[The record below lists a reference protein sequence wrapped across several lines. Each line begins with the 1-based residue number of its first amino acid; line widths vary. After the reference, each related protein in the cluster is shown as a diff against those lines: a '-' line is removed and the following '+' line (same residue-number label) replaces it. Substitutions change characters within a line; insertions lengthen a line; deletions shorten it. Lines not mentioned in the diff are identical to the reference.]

1 MATQTPEITITVEAR
16 EGRGSGE
23 AGRMRNQGRVP
34 SVLYGG
40 DKPSVAIS
48 VDEHAVREI
57 LKGAAGEN
65 TIFLLKLKDAD
76 EERLA
81 MIKELQ
87 ADPISGRFIHIDFIR
102 ITRGHKLTVK
112 MPVELVGDCA
122 GVRHGGRIDFVTR
135 ELEIEILP
143 REMFDKF
150 VLDIS
155 DLEVSEH
162 MTVADLVT
170 QLPENAKFLED
181 ESRVVVVVEIPRV
194 VEEEVEEEIEEEELV
209 TAEAEEPE
217 VIGKGKAEDEEET
230 EGTE

>member
-16 EGRGSGE
+16 EGRGTGE

-40 DKPSVAIS
+40 DKPPVAIS

-65 TIFLLKLKDAD
+65 TIFLLKLEGTD

-87 ADPISGRFIHIDFIR
+87 TDPISGKFIHIDFIR

-112 MPVELVGDCA
+112 MPVELIGD
-122 GVRHGGRIDFVTR
+122 
-135 ELEIEILP
+135 ILP
-143 REMFDKF
+143 REMFDKL
-150 VLDIS
+150 VLDITNL
-155 DLEVSEH
+155 DVGEH
-162 MTVADLVT
+162 LKVADLLP

-194 VEEEVEEEIEEEELV
+194 VEEPVEEEELEEEGV
-209 TAEAEEPE
+209 ISEAAEPE
-217 VIGKGKAEDEEET
+217 VIGKGKEEDGGEGEESE
-230 EGTE
+230 

>member
-23 AGRMRNQGRVP
+23 AGRMRSQGRVP

-40 DKPSVAIS
+40 DKPPVAIS
-48 VDEHAVREI
+48 VDEHAVTEI

-65 TIFLLKLKDAD
+65 TIFLLKLKGTD

-87 ADPISGRFIHIDFIR
+87 VDRISGKFVHLDFIR

-112 MPVELVGDCA
+112 MPVELVGDCV
-122 GVRHGGRIDFVTR
+122 GVRHGGRVDFVSR
-135 ELEIEILP
+135 EIELEILP

-150 VLDIS
+150 VLDITNL
-155 DLEVSEH
+155 DVGEH
-162 MTVADLVT
+162 LKVADLAS
-170 QLPENAKFLED
+170 QLPENAKFLDD
-181 ESRVVVVVEIPRV
+181 ENRVVCVVVIPRV
-194 VEEEVEEEIEEEELV
+194 VEEEVEEEVLEDEAVI
-209 TAEAEEPE
+209 AEAAEPE
-217 VIGKGKAEDEEET
+217 VIGKGKGEDAEEG

>member
-23 AGRMRNQGRVP
+23 AGRMRTQGRVP
-34 SVLYGG
+34 AVLYGG
-40 DKPSVAIS
+40 DKPPVAIS
-48 VDEHAVREI
+48 VDEHAVGEI

-65 TIFLLKLKDAD
+65 TIFLLKLKDTD

-87 ADPISGRFIHIDFIR
+87 VDRISGKFIHIDFIR

-112 MPVELVGDCA
+112 MPVELIGDCA
-122 GVRHGGRIDFVTR
+122 GVRHGGRIDFVSR
-135 ELEIEILP
+135 EVEIEILP

-155 DLEVSEH
+155 SLEVGEH
-162 MTVADLVT
+162 MTVADLES
-170 QLPENAKFLED
+170 QLPENAKFLDD
-181 ESRVVVVVEIPRV
+181 ENRVVVVVEMPRV
-194 VEEEVEEEIEEEELV
+194 VEEVVEEEAVEEEAV
-209 TAEAEEPE
+209 IAEAAEPE
-217 VIGKGKAEDEEET
+217 VIGKGKGEEE
-230 EGTE
+230 EGDESA

>member
-16 EGRGSGE
+16 EGRGTGE

-40 DKPSVAIS
+40 DKPPVAIS
-48 VDEHAVREI
+48 VDEHAVQEI

-65 TIFLLKLKDAD
+65 TIFLLKLKGTD

-87 ADPISGRFIHIDFIR
+87 VDRISGKFIHIDFIR

-112 MPVELVGDCA
+112 MPVELVGDCV
-122 GVRHGGRIDFVTR
+122 GVRNGGRVDFVSR
-135 ELEIEILP
+135 EIEIEILP

-150 VLDIS
+150 VLDITN
-155 DLEVSEH
+155 LEVGELLK
-162 MTVADLVT
+162 VADLAS
-170 QLPENAKFLED
+170 QLPENASFLDD
-181 ESRVVVVVEIPRV
+181 ENRVICVVEIPRV
-194 VEEEVEEEIEEEELV
+194 IEEEVEEEALEEEAV
-209 TAEAEEPE
+209 ISEAAEPE
-217 VIGKGKAEDEEET
+217 VIGKGKGEEEE
-230 EGTE
+230 EGEGSE

>member
-1 MATQTPEITITVEAR
+1 MVETPEIVIEVEAR
-16 EGRGSGE
+16 EGRGSSE
-23 AGRMRNQGRVP
+23 AGRMRHQGMVP
-34 SVLYGG
+34 SVVYGG
-40 DKPSVAIS
+40 GKPPVAIA
-48 VDEHAVREI
+48 VEEHKIREL

-65 TIFLLKLKDAD
+65 TIFLLKLKGTD

-87 ADPISGRFIHIDFIR
+87 VDRIGGKFIHIDFIR

-112 MPVELVGDCA
+112 MPVELVGDCV
-122 GVRHGGRIDFVTR
+122 GVRHGGRVDFVSR
-135 ELEIEILP
+135 DLEIEILP

-155 DLEVSEH
+155 ELDVGEHLSAADLES
-162 MTVADLVT
+162 

-181 ESRVVVVVEIPRV
+181 LSRVVVVIEIPRV
-194 VEEEVEEEIEEEELV
+194 VEEEEAEELGEEELV

-217 VIGKGKAEDEEET
+217 IIGKGKAEEEE
-230 EGTE
+230 GSD

>member
-1 MATQTPEITITVEAR
+1 MAESPEIVVTVNTR
-16 EGRGSGE
+16 EGRGSAE
-23 AGRMRNQGRVP
+23 AGRMRHLGIVP
-34 SVLYGG
+34 AVVYGG
-40 DKPSVAIS
+40 GKPPMPIA
-48 VDEHAVREI
+48 VDELSIREL

-65 TIFLLKLKDAD
+65 TIFLLKLKGTD

-87 ADPISGRFIHIDFIR
+87 VDRISGHFIHIDFIR

-112 MPVELVGDCA
+112 MPVELVGDCV
-122 GVRHGGRIDFVTR
+122 GVRHGGRVDFVTR
-135 ELEIEILP
+135 DVEIEILP

-155 DLEVSEH
+155 NLEVGEH
-162 MTVADLVT
+162 LKVGDLVS

-181 ESRVVVVVEIPRV
+181 ENRVVAVVEIPKII
-194 VEEEVEEEIEEEELV
+194 EEPVEEEIEDEELV

-217 VIGKGKAEDEEET
+217 VIGKGKAEEEE
-230 EGTE
+230 EAE

>member
-1 MATQTPEITITVEAR
+1 
-16 EGRGSGE
+16 
-23 AGRMRNQGRVP
+23 MRRQGMVP
-34 SVLYGG
+34 SVVYGG
-40 DKPSVAIS
+40 GKPPVAIA
-48 VDEHAVREI
+48 VDEHAIREL

-65 TIFLLKLKDAD
+65 TIFLLKLKGTD

-87 ADPISGRFIHIDFIR
+87 VDRIGGKFIHIDFIR

-122 GVRHGGRIDFVTR
+122 GVRHGGRIDFVSR
-135 ELEIEILP
+135 NLEIEILP

-155 DLEVSEH
+155 ELDVGEHLTAADLES
-162 MTVADLVT
+162 

-181 ESRVVVVVEIPRV
+181 LSRVVVIVEIPRV
-194 VEEEVEEEIEEEELV
+194 IEEEVAEELEEEELV

-217 VIGKGKAEDEEET
+217 VIGKGKTEEE
-230 EGTE
+230 EGNE

>member
-16 EGRGSGE
+16 EGRGPGE
-23 AGRMRNQGRVP
+23 AGRMRHQGRVP

-40 DKPSVAIS
+40 DKPPVAIS

-65 TIFLLKLKDAD
+65 TIFLLKLKDTD

-87 ADPISGRFIHIDFIR
+87 VDRISGKFIHIDFIR
-102 ITRGHKLTVK
+102 ITRGHKLTIN
-112 MPVELVGDCA
+112 MPVELIGDCV
-122 GVRHGGRIDFVTR
+122 GVRHGGRVDFVSR
-135 ELEIEILP
+135 EIEIEILP

-150 VLDIS
+150 VLDITN
-155 DLEVSEH
+155 LEVGEH
-162 MTVADLVT
+162 LKVADLAS
-170 QLPENAKFLED
+170 QLPENAKFLDD

-194 VEEEVEEEIEEEELV
+194 VEEEVEEEGLEEEAV
-209 TAEAEEPE
+209 IGDAAEPE
-217 VIGKGKAEDEEET
+217 VIGKGKDEDEG
-230 EGTE
+230 EGSE

>member
-16 EGRGSGE
+16 EGRGTGD
-23 AGRMRNQGRVP
+23 AGRMRSQGRVP

-40 DKPSVAIS
+40 DKPPIAIS
-48 VDEHAVREI
+48 VDQHAVGEI

-65 TIFLLKLKDAD
+65 TIFLLKLKESD

-87 ADPISGRFIHIDFIR
+87 VDRISGKFIHIDFIR

-112 MPVELVGDCA
+112 MPVELVGDCV
-122 GVRHGGRIDFVTR
+122 GVRNGGRVDFVSR
-135 ELEIEILP
+135 EVELEILP

-155 DLEVSEH
+155 NLEVGEQLR
-162 MTVADLVT
+162 VADLAS
-170 QLPENAKFLED
+170 QLPENAKFLDD
-181 ESRVVVVVEIPRV
+181 ENRVVCVVEIPRV
-194 VEEEVEEEIEEEELV
+194 IEEEVEEEALEEAAV
-209 TAEAEEPE
+209 ISEAAEPE
-217 VIGKGKAEDEEET
+217 VIGKGKGEEAE
-230 EGTE
+230 EGEGSE